1 MIYFRVTSTRR
12 YGVGSGVAWG
22 SPAGLPPPAKK
33 AGSNAAILHGDPQK
47 AADALCDI
55 WLEWEGLKPQVAVH
69 RQRQRHERAAAQAG
83 GAAKL

>member
-1 MIYFRVTSTRR
+1 MPTRTETVAANSMIYFRVTSSARFIDG
-12 YGVGSGVAWG
+12 GVVTS
-22 SPAGLPPPAKK
+22 S
-33 AGSNAAILHGDPQK
+33 SSAAVRHGDPQK

-55 WLEWEGLKPQVAVH
+55 WLEWEGLKPQVAAH

>member
-1 MIYFRVTSTRR
+1 MIYFRVTSSVRFID
-12 YGVGSGVAWG
+12 GEGSSVGLTSRT
-22 SPAGLPPPAKK
+22 S
-33 AGSNAAILHGDPQK
+33 SSAAVRHGDPQK

-55 WLEWEGLKPQVAVH
+55 WLEWEGLKPQVAAH